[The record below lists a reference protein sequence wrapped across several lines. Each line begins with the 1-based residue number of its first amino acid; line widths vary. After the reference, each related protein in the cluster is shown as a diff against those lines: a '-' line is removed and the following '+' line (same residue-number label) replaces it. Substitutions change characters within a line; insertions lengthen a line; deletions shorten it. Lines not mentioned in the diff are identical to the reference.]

1 MLSPVISY
9 KFQHIL
15 PHASGLLPAQRKC
28 YPTLL
33 PFPPSPPSHALSCSY
48 KKSRSAF
55 ACGAAEGIL
64 RIRSQRVL
72 ERVLLA
78 ILLASPL
85 PYKKR
90 PLAKPRL
97 LLCGH
102 RFKGAQQSSGRVDST
117 ALVQAGFYCLNRLS
131 RLNAV
136 LRSSGPSFAGLC
148 SRHFAL
154 LWLFFFT
161 VPVLPLPALRR
172 HACPPVS
179 PGFSPGRRFC
189 VLGTNATGNGSFG
202 PPPAAR

>member
-1 MLSPVISY
+1 M
-9 KFQHIL
+9 
-15 PHASGLLPAQRKC
+15 
-28 YPTLL
+28 
-33 PFPPSPPSHALSCSY
+33 
-48 KKSRSAF
+48 
-55 ACGAAEGIL
+55 
-64 RIRSQRVL
+64 L

-154 LWLFFFT
+154 LWPFFFT

-179 PGFSPGRRFC
+179 PGFTPGRRFC
-189 VLGTNATGNGSFG
+189 VLGANATGKGSLG
-202 PPPAAR
+202 PPQGPFSIETFLRWPQAFLTLCIGARCRSIRPSAKSVVITSGAFSPRRAQCRYAVAYFCKAVARWGVAVHPAD

>member
-1 MLSPVISY
+1 M
-9 KFQHIL
+9 
-15 PHASGLLPAQRKC
+15 
-28 YPTLL
+28 
-33 PFPPSPPSHALSCSY
+33 
-48 KKSRSAF
+48 
-55 ACGAAEGIL
+55 
-64 RIRSQRVL
+64 L

-154 LWLFFFT
+154 LWPFFFA
-161 VPVLPLPALRR
+161 VPVPRFPLPALRR
-172 HACPPVS
+172 HTCSPLCSPASLRAGGFASLAPTQRARAPSALHQPPVKRLK
-179 PGFSPGRRFC
+179 GLFSISLKRF
-189 VLGTNATGNGSFG
+189 FDDRK
-202 PPPAAR
+202 PP